1 MKRRKRIEA
10 VLVSVGMT
18 LAVPAHAYYI
28 TGQML
33 KDSLEA
39 AERLRSPNPSPQDE
53 REAQFGRGF
62 VAGVADAALDGD
74 TYCSPTDA
82 SLGQLNEI
90 ALNYLRAHTETMAKT
105 ASSVVLEAL
114 IAAYPCKK

>member
-1 MKRRKRIEA
+1 MKIRIA
-10 VLVSVGMT
+10 L
-18 LAVPAHAYYI
+18 LAAAGGLAFASACPAYYI

-39 AERLRSPNPSPQDE
+39 AERLKSGDSTPQDE
-53 REAQFGRGF
+53 KEAQFGRGF

-74 TYCSPTDA
+74 TYCSPADA
-82 SLGQLNEI
+82 SLGQINEVG
-90 ALNYLRAHTETMAKT
+90 LRYLRAHPESLPKT
-105 ASSVVLEAL
+105 ASSVMLAAL